1 MKIAKTYT
9 KTYEIKPLTIK
20 WEMSVGD
27 FIAKRKQIGLGTQG
41 YDKCFVCGCVFE
53 NDFMPNLASVKTKG
67 NMFVC
72 DKCAKEIN
80 HPTEKGGDHE

>member
-1 MKIAKTYT
+1 MKITKRYS
-9 KTYEIKPLTIK
+9 KTYEISPPAIK
-20 WEMSVGD
+20 WEISVGD
-27 FIAKRKQIGLGTQG
+27 FIAKRKQMGLRTRG

-80 HPTEKGGDHE
+80 NPTEKGGGE